1 MTRPRSRR
9 RQEVREQV
17 QQDIEFAEIYS
28 QTSESD
34 DSIQIEQ
41 VQVEQVQIEQVQ
53 VALDNFVTNAPCISV
68 PTTVQCWSSSD
79 NEYIMTC
86 NLYST
91 DDSTIVCPIMHEPPC
106 SAQLEDIPSTW
117 PLLDNSSANTVRL
130 ACAHVFFVPALV
142 LHFLVTNMRCPVCRA
157 GSSQKMNI
165 ACVPLDVRD
174 SYLTKLSALQ
184 QRTMQE
190 DMIDMLPEH
199 ISNVLSELELEMRI
213 FTASPQDP
221 TVLIHNAT
229 AKTRIVFDA
238 QHVADIQSRS
248 AAQNNPNVNEPQFP
262 MITNFAVHRSFQR
275 LIRGILG
282 RHYLQ
287 QTPSSVC
294 FALTHPLLPLGFK
307 TNLMPV
313 DQIWNRYFVQGAS
326 HVDVGIPFFCANIGG
341 TEALAYMRCALCSIS
356 RTTSI
361 TIDVNMHVIINI
373 ISYVSDV
380 LESIRAGVQ
389 EHLQGIPPY
398 EAGVQEQ
405 LQFLDV
411 TFPMLNST
419 SDFSEANADV

>member
-28 QTSESD
+28 ETSESD
-34 DSIQIEQ
+34 ESIQIA
-41 VQVEQVQIEQVQ
+41 QVQ
-53 VALDNFVTNAPCISV
+53 VALDNSVVNVPFVSL
-68 PTTVQCWSSSD
+68 PTTAQCWSSSD

-86 NLYST
+86 HLYST
-91 DDSTIVCPIMHEPPC
+91 DDSTIICPIMHEPPC
-106 SAQLEDIPSTW
+106 SAQLEDIPSIW

-165 ACVPLDVRD
+165 ECVPLDVRD
-174 SYLTKLSALQ
+174 SYLTKLSSLQ

-190 DMIDMLPEH
+190 DIIDMLPEH

-213 FTASPQDP
+213 FTVSPQDP

-248 AAQNNPNVNEPQFP
+248 AAQYNPNIDESQMQ

-307 TNLMPV
+307 SNLMSV
-313 DQIWNRYFVQGAS
+313 NEVWNRYFVQGTS

-389 EHLQGIPPY
+389 EHLQGTLAY
-398 EAGVQEQ
+398 ENGVQEQ
-405 LQFLDV
+405 LQLLDAS
-411 TFPMLNST
+411 FPVLNST
-419 SDFSEANADV
+419 NDFSGAIADV

>member
-28 QTSESD
+28 ETSESD
-34 DSIQIEQ
+34 ESIQIAQ
-41 VQVEQVQIEQVQ
+41 AQ
-53 VALDNFVTNAPCISV
+53 VALNNVVADAPCV
-68 PTTVQCWSSSD
+68 PATVQCWSSSD
-79 NEYIMTC
+79 NEYTMTC
-86 NLYST
+86 QLYST
-91 DDSTIVCPIMHEPPC
+91 QDSTLVCPIMHEPPC
-106 SAQLEDIPSTW
+106 SAQLEDIPATW
-117 PLLDNSSANTVRL
+117 PLLDNNFANTVRL
-130 ACAHVFFVPALV
+130 ECAHVFFVPALV

-174 SYLTKLSALQ
+174 SYLSKLSALQ

-213 FTASPQDP
+213 FTSSPQDP
-221 TVLIHNAT
+221 AVLIHNAT

-248 AAQNNPNVNEPQFP
+248 ASLINPNLDEPQFQ

-282 RHYLQ
+282 RHHLQ

-307 TNLMPV
+307 TNLMSV
-313 DQIWNRYFVQGAS
+313 NDVWNRYFVQGAR

-389 EHLQGIPPY
+389 EHLQETVALSNY
-398 EAGVQEQ
+398 AQEH
-405 LQFLDV
+405 LQFLDA
-411 TFPMLNST
+411 TFPILNNT
-419 SDFSEANADV
+419 NDFSEANANV